1 MQFKDITIR
10 IIRNIRKYDNDLAN
24 MALCDWAAINGL
36 TINDSIT
43 KGLNITKLKPAKFKE
58 YVKLQE
64 TLSYIQ
70 YILELHYYIN
80 PEDIFTD
87 KNI

>member
-10 IIRNIRKYDNDLAN
+10 IIRNIRKYDNELAN
-24 MALCDWAAINGL
+24 MALCDWAAINRL
-36 TINDSIT
+36 NVDDSIT
-43 KGLNITKLKPAKFKE
+43 EGLNITEIKLSKFNE

-70 YILELHYYIN
+70 YVLELNYYIT